1 VTGASSTVKYTSD
14 LTSPTSGSPTSLAG
28 NIQISK
34 AQNNPGFVMFN
45 LPSLSNFSFEFFRSG
60 SNGYQIDYSTDGTT
74 WHNIVTTSTS
84 RAACTND
91 VCDETDL
98 LTTSPSGATS
108 FTATAPITVPVLLR
122 LENINTSGTMVIQKL
137 MIQP

>member
-1 VTGASSTVKYTSD
+1 
-14 LTSPTSGSPTSLAG
+14 
-28 NIQISK
+28 
-34 AQNNPGFVMFN
+34 MFN
-45 LPSLSNFSFEFFRSG
+45 LPSLSNFSFEFFRAG
-60 SNGYQIDYSTDGTT
+60 SNGYRLDYSTDGTT
-74 WHNIVTTSTS
+74 WNNIVTTSTS
-84 RAACTND
+84 RAACTSD

-108 FTATAPITVPVLLR
+108 FTATTPITVPVLLR